1 MRRLAARERLTS
13 NDLEDQKLHKLQ
25 HSVEAL
31 TRKTSSRQTTDLHLG
46 ISL

>member
-13 NDLEDQKLHKLQ
+13 NDLGDQKLHKLQ

-31 TRKTSSRQTTDLHLG
+31 TYETSSRQTRDLHPG
-46 ISL
+46 IGL